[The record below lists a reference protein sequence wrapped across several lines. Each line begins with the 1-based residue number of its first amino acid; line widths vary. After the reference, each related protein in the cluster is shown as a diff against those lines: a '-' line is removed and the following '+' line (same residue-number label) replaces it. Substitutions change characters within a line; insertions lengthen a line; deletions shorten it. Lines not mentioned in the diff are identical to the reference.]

1 MTATGRLGTRDRN
14 SGIVGAALLP
24 LASTGRHADR
34 AEWGVGAR
42 QTVVD
47 WRQAAGFAKGSD
59 CRVELVHHNQPGGV
73 VDRCPVDRAHKT
85 NQLRGLQVSQ
95 VFEHA
100 EQLTQRNP
108 VRSCEPA
115 RRDLPAALIACACR
129 GDASIPSPR
138 GATTPRDLWAPAG
151 SGLETYPQPPADRS
165 LTSRA
170 GRGLAT
176 RPAERTGT
184 RRQGAAAGALAY
196 SPRKLIPSHAESGL
210 WWLIVAARRH

>member
-1 MTATGRLGTRDRN
+1 MMNDAIEVGLGLPTVIGTTFSVEEGLEEDDILASWAPTSVGVGMTASGCRGTRDRN

-34 AEWGVGAR
+34 AELGVGAR

-100 EQLTQRNP
+100 EQLTSATP
-108 VRSCEPA
+108 CGPA
-115 RRDLPAALIACACR
+115 SRLGVIFLRR
-129 GDASIPSPR
+129 
-138 GATTPRDLWAPAG
+138 
-151 SGLETYPQPPADRS
+151 
-165 LTSRA
+165 
-170 GRGLAT
+170 
-176 RPAERTGT
+176 
-184 RRQGAAAGALAY
+184 
-196 SPRKLIPSHAESGL
+196 
-210 WWLIVAARRH
+210 